1 MYEPGFRDEVNRN
14 ISNHTCTLQ
23 RFCNINFILTV
34 IEPNRREMS
43 PISQMSEQATYNIR
57 FRFSNNLPNRKGLE
71 PPSKGFRKKTQAQT
85 EKNFPSFRTDGQNG
99 HVSFKTCMFLLKA
112 SEAERV
118 EMLFLDITRNLKWKF
133 RNFYGFI

>member
-1 MYEPGFRDEVNRN
+1 MYEQGFRDEVNRN

-71 PPSKGFRKKTQAQT
+71 PPSKGFRKKTQA
-85 EKNFPSFRTDGQNG
+85 
-99 HVSFKTCMFLLKA
+99 
-112 SEAERV
+112 
-118 EMLFLDITRNLKWKF
+118 
-133 RNFYGFI
+133 